1 MPSDCTSVITSLD
14 YNLIIINLFEF
25 QGAPLNLPCIKWQKL
40 LQTLYN
46 NICGME
52 NLADAIH
59 AMKIRVNFTLFL
71 KMKHT
76 EKIEKNVV

>member
-1 MPSDCTSVITSLD
+1 
-14 YNLIIINLFEF
+14 
-25 QGAPLNLPCIKWQKL
+25 
-40 LQTLYN
+40 
-46 NICGME
+46 ME